1 MPRIKFLHA
10 LGVLAATA
18 GLLGGAVTATA
29 SASPA
34 SPATTPHTDFA
45 TQTKAAH
52 LTSAQTTALQTKV
65 DYYLKTMGGSQVSA
79 NEIDFKGG
87 KLTVALPGEAH
98 PRDFTS
104 GAGRLA
110 ATDHCAHYY
119 DHSGYFCA
127 YEGSNFTGDELQWSA
142 CGVIK
147 DINFHHGGS
156 WRNDQTRGQVATMY
170 DSDWN
175 VLKTSYAPEKDA
187 NGDWWHVWHMELC

>member
-1 MPRIKFLHA
+1 MA
-10 LGVLAATA
+10 VLALVFSMQTSAPARAA
-18 GLLGGAVTATA
+18 GL
-29 SASPA
+29 S
-34 SPATTPHTDFA
+34 FA
-45 TQTKAAH
+45 
-52 LTSAQTTALQTKV
+52 AQAERAGLNSQQAKALQSKV
-65 DYYLKTMGGSQVSA
+65 DRYLKTMGGSQVSA

-119 DHSGYFCA
+119 DANGYFCA

-147 DINFHHGGS
+147 NINFHHGGS
-156 WRNDQTRGQVATMY
+156 WRNNQTRDQVATMY
-170 DSDWN
+170 DKDWN
-175 VLKTSYAPEKDA
+175 VLKSSLAPEKDA
-187 NGDWWHVWHMELC
+187 NGDWYHVWHMQLC